1 MIKPPQQTK
10 DQIIR
15 DLEKRILALDDKVE
29 MLQRD
34 NKMLKSKTVM
44 PRRLL
49 EENIDLKKRIKAIL
63 KYATISDRP

>member
-1 MIKPPQQTK
+1 MIDTKTK